1 MHIEPLDKLAMIDRF
16 ASASAGSLE
25 LLALAARA
33 DVDAAPRGGDDHPSS
48 SEPRSESRAGAPR
61 RVLTPA
67 VERVLAWH
75 QRRRG

>member
-1 MHIEPLDKLAMIDRF
+1 MHIEPLDKLATIDRL
-16 ASASAGSLE
+16 ASVPAGSLE
-25 LLALAARA
+25 LMALAARG
-33 DVDAAPRGGDDHPSS
+33 DVDAAPRGGDDHQLS

-61 RVLTPA
+61 RVLTPV